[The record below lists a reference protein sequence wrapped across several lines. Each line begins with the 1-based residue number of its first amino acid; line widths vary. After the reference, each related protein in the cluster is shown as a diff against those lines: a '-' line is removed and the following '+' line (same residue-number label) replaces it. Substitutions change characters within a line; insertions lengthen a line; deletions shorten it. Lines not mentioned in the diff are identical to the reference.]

1 MEDGGGKQGG
11 GLEPLVKTRLP
22 LRGRRQGCVPRE
34 KGIREGG
41 RTPGGQKMFRIGTA
55 ESDREREL
63 E

>member
-1 MEDGGGKQGG
+1 MVEGNKEVGWSHW
-11 GLEPLVKTRLP
+11 LRPRLP